1 VSKDFLGFLEK
12 RPLTPWLKKS
22 TGDYKI
28 ECPYCGK
35 GWNINKLIPIP
46 SAKLNLRKRE
56 IEVYVKEHEILSLGD
71 LYRCPKCQMCF
82 AISINRETRKLKT
95 TKIRCPQV

>member
-1 VSKDFLGFLEK
+1 MSKDFLGSLEK
-12 RPLTPWLKKS
+12 RPLTPWLDKFREVEIK
-22 TGDYKI
+22 
-28 ECPYCGK
+28 CPYCGK
-35 GWNINKLIPIP
+35 GWNINRLTPMP

-56 IEVYVKEHEILSLGD
+56 IEVYVKEHEILYLGD
-71 LYRCPKCQMCF
+71 VYRCPKCQMCL